1 VESSGFGGF
10 YVARKDVVFR
20 ATLAAGGDRQVAEDA
35 VAEAFTR
42 AYARWAQVRA
52 HPNPTAWVIRV
63 ALNAQR
69 SWWRRVRREVLGAMP
84 GADPAVTDTDPVS
97 GEVRAAVA
105 ALPRR
110 QREVVA
116 LRVIADLSAEETA
129 DVLGISPGTVG
140 VHLHR
145 ALAALRATLP
155 SPRLTQSRRG
165 HE

>member
-1 VESSGFGGF
+1 VEGSGFGEF
-10 YVARKDVVFR
+10 YAARKDVVFR

-42 AYARWAQVRA
+42 AYARWSRVRA

-69 SWWRRVRREVLGAMP
+69 SWWRRVRREVLGGVP
-84 GADPAVTDTDPVS
+84 GADPAVTDADPAS

-129 DVLGISPGTVG
+129 VALGISSGTVG
-140 VHLHR
+140 SHLHR

-155 SPRLTQSRRG
+155 SPRFTRVEEWS
-165 HE
+165 